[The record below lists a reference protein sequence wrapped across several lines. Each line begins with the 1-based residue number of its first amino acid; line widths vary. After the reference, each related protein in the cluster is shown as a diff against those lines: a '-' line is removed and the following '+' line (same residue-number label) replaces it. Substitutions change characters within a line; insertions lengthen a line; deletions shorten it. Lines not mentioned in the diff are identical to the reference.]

1 MIVDNFDEMLEQ
13 SRAQP
18 LVMGI
23 ALHPYLVGQP
33 YRLRH
38 LRRALEHVA
47 RARDA
52 AAVWLTHARRDL
64 RAHGGA
70 GRRAAARL
78 RVSWA
83 VDDRVGAWVPH
94 GRFVIEGAAQRPAAG
109 PALRRQGRLRR
120 RRPSDRRRQPDLA
133 GHPSVPAPQHAR
145 IVERVLAAGATLLGK
160 VITDELAFSLHGDN
174 VHYGTPLNSAAPDS
188 VPGGSSSGSAA
199 AVAARL
205 VDFALATDTG
215 GSTRVP
221 ASYCGLWGLRTTQ
234 GLVSTRGLVPL
245 APGFDTATWL
255 AHDAATFARV
265 GEVLLPEARL
275 VPRQLIVLDDAWA
288 LADPPSPRRWRRREG
303 ALWPSGASRRATSV
317 PAATRR
323 WRPGAASTRRWRRG
337 RAGGAHGDWIDRAA
351 AAFRSGDRGP
361 LAGRAGDQR
370 GACRRSQ
377 PRRRRDQRARAR
389 RCSAPTASPCCL
401 RRQASR
407 RAAMP
412 RPSAVDAVRLR
423 TMAITCIAGL
433 AGLPQ
438 VSIPFVA
445 ATPDASLPV
454 GVSLL
459 GPPGS
464 DRALIAIATAVRE
477 ALP

>member
-1 MIVDNFDEMLEQ
+1 M
-13 SRAQP
+13 R
-18 LVMGI
+18 
-23 ALHPYLVGQP
+23 
-33 YRLRH
+33 
-38 LRRALEHVA
+38 
-47 RARDA
+47 
-52 AAVWLTHARRDL
+52 
-64 RAHGGA
+64 
-70 GRRAAARL
+70 
-78 RVSWA
+78 WA

-94 GRFVIEGAAQRPAAG
+94 GRFVIEGAGIG
-109 PALRRQGRLRR
+109 PLQGLRFVAK
-120 RRPSDRRRQPDLA
+120 DVFDVA
-133 GHPSVPAPQHAR
+133 GHSTGAGNPTWLATHGPAPQHAC

-234 GLVSTRGLVPL
+234 GLVSTRGVVPL

-255 AHDAATFARV
+255 AHDAGTFARV

-275 VPRQLIVLDDAWA
+275 VPRHLIVLDDACA
-288 LADPPSPRRWRRREG
+288 LADPAFAAPLSAIVKELSAVWRLVPRHERASGDSSLEAWR
-303 ALWPSGASRRATSV
+303 SVYATLAPWQS
-317 PAATRR
+317 
-323 WRPGAASTRRWRRG
+323 WR
-337 RAGGAHGDWIDRAA
+337 AHGDWIEREQPRFSPAIEARWQAARGISAMHADEASRAA
-351 AAFRSGDRGP
+351 ARISARVRE
-361 LAGRAGDQR
+361 LL
-370 GACRRSQ
+370 GADGIAVLPSAASVA
-377 PRRRRDQRARAR
+377 PRRDAE
-389 RCSAPTASPCCL
+389 
-401 RRQASR
+401 
-407 RAAMP
+407 AA
-412 RPSAVDAVRLR
+412 AVDAVRLR

-438 VSIPFVA
+438 VSIPFAA
-445 ATPDASLPV
+445 ATPGAPFPV

-477 ALP
+477 SVP